1 MGWIKK
7 NQPKKSVAISNI
19 FYAAARKFFIVN
31 QDFFLL

>member
-19 FYAAARKFFIVN
+19 FYAAARKNFIVN